1 MTKMS
6 LRLLVAKNFKVM
18 LLAFALG
25 SCSYF
30 AAKSL
35 FGNEL
40 IEHNAFVDSS
50 PQPANRG
57 TSSFSEAYLDS
68 RVKSILVMGV
78 DQGGSNTDSIFIVEP
93 GELQSCVMQIPR
105 DGRVFNGL
113 DMPVK
118 VNSLYGHEGIDAT
131 KRTLSGLSGK
141 EISRYLVVSLD
152 ETVALIGILGGVE
165 ITVPKK
171 MYYVDN
177 AQGLYI
183 DLEPGSQLLIGNDL
197 EGFLRW
203 RADSSGDLGRM
214 KRQQLVIQAAV
225 EKIKRADDEVLIAEL
240 VDYVHGN
247 AITDMHPIEMMYVL
261 KKMNGSKLSTA
272 TFNSRSSFE
281 DKVWYQIID
290 WSVDSSPPE
299 GCSPH

>member
-1 MTKMS
+1 MK
-6 LRLLVAKNFKVM
+6 
-18 LLAFALG
+18 
-25 SCSYF
+25 SC
-30 AAKSL
+30 
-35 FGNEL
+35 
-40 IEHNAFVDSS
+40 I
-50 PQPANRG
+50 
-57 TSSFSEAYLDS
+57 
-68 RVKSILVMGV
+68 
-78 DQGGSNTDSIFIVEP
+78 
-93 GELQSCVMQIPR
+93 MQVPR

-131 KRTLSGLSGK
+131 KRTLSSLSGK
-141 EISRYLVVSLD
+141 EISRHLVVSLD

-165 ITVPKK
+165 IAVPKK

-183 DLEPGSQLLIGNDL
+183 DLEPGSQLLIGNEL